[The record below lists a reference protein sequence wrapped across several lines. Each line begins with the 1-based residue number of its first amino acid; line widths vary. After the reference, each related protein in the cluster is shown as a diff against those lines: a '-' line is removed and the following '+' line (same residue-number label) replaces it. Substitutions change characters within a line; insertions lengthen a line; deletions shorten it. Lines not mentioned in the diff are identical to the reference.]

1 MTKIVLINNCFNHWS
16 TCIYQRLVTK
26 ISKFNSKIKFL
37 YFCLI
42 IFMKYY
48 LIYALV
54 IPTNSKAFVIDY
66 FVYLQ
71 VKKYCQILKNI
82 FPFFTISVNI
92 LIKLLIKNKSQILFT
107 KLNIWYPK
115 ISNFLCFLFF
125 WVYIRM

>member
-1 MTKIVLINNCFNHWS
+1 
-16 TCIYQRLVTK
+16 
-26 ISKFNSKIKFL
+26 
-37 YFCLI
+37 
-42 IFMKYY
+42 MKYY

-107 KLNIWYPK
+107 KLNI
-115 ISNFLCFLFF
+115 
-125 WVYIRM
+125 